1 MIKERS
7 FMKKLLAIILAA
19 ACAISLEAC
28 AATPDT
34 PNASAPPATEEQL
47 DCIGDPTTQQ
57 LAAPV
62 AVSMPQYPNEAKY
75 TASNGNFDSEKYD
88 EDWDAWWES
97 YQEKTADMTDPAA
110 LTHWFTT
117 SIPALMQNAGK
128 ENRVCSP
135 LNIYMAL
142 SMLAAVT
149 GGETRQQI
157 LDALGAES
165 LDALQKQAAQLW
177 AENSWDDGL
186 VTSTLANSIWLRD
199 GYNYNSET
207 LQTLGEDFYAS
218 AFSGEMGSDAYNNI
232 LRDWINEHTG
242 NLLTEQAGKLE
253 LNADTVLAL
262 VSTLYYSA
270 SWHDKFS
277 SAATTQDV
285 FHAPNGDVSTDFL
298 HSSDSNTVYYGDG
311 FSAIGLSLEN
321 SGRMWLL
328 KPDEGVDAAELLQ
341 NEDTLGFLLANG
353 EWSQTQRAIV
363 NLSLPKFDV
372 SSDLDILDTL
382 AQLGMTD
389 VLDGIKSD
397 FTPLTAANDSLA
409 LTQAKH
415 AARVKIDE
423 DGCEAAAYTI
433 LGVEATAMMGPED
446 EIDFTLDNP
455 FVFAIT
461 GIDGLPLF
469 VGLVNQPN

>member
-1 MIKERS
+1 
-7 FMKKLLAIILAA
+7 MKKLLAIILAA
-19 ACAISLEAC
+19 ACAFSLAAC

-75 TASNGNFDSEKYD
+75 AASNGNFDAEKYD

-207 LQTLGEDFYAS
+207 LQKLGEDFYAS

-423 DGCEAAAYTI
+423 DGCEAAAYTV
-433 LGVEATAMMGPED
+433 LGVEATAMLGPEE
-446 EIDFTLDNP
+446 EIDFTLDKP

>member
-1 MIKERS
+1 
-7 FMKKLLAIILAA
+7 MKKLLAIILAA
-19 ACAISLEAC
+19 ACAFSLAAC

-97 YQEKTADMTDPAA
+97 YQEKTADMTAPAA

-207 LQTLGEDFYAS
+207 LQKLGEDFYAS

-341 NEDTLGFLLANG
+341 NKDALGLLLANG
-353 EWSQTQRAIV
+353 NWSQTQRARV

-382 AQLGMTD
+382 AQLGITD
-389 VLDGIKSD
+389 VMDGGKSD
-397 FTPLTAANDSLA
+397 FTPLTTADSALE

>member
-1 MIKERS
+1 
-7 FMKKLLAIILAA
+7 MKKLLAILLAA
-19 ACAISLEAC
+19 ACAFSLAAC
-28 AATPDT
+28 AAAPDSTDVSNTPNTPD
-34 PNASAPPATEEQL
+34 SPAAEEHA
-47 DCIGDPTTQQ
+47 GEPSTTQ

-62 AVSMPQYPNEAKY
+62 EVSMPQYPREVN
-75 TASNGNFDSEKYD
+75 ND
-88 EDWDAWWES
+88 DWDAWWES

-110 LTHWFTT
+110 MTHWFTT
-117 SIPALMQNAGK
+117 SIPALMQNAGN

-149 GGETRQQI
+149 DGQTRQQI

-165 LDALQKQAAQLW
+165 LDALQKQTAQLW
-177 AENSWDDGL
+177 TENSWDDGV
-186 VTSTLANSIWLRD
+186 VTSVLANSIWLRD
-199 GYNYNSET
+199 GYAYNEET
-207 LQTLGEDFYAS
+207 LKKLGEDFYAS
-218 AFSGEMGSDAYNNI
+218 AFSGEMGSAAYDNK

-242 NLLTEQAGKLE
+242 NLLTEQASGLKLDP
-253 LNADTVLAL
+253 ATVLAL
-262 VSTLYYSA
+262 VSTIYYRA
-270 SWHDKFS
+270 SWSDKFS
-277 SAATTQDV
+277 SSATTQDV
-285 FHAPNGDVSTDFL
+285 FHAPDGDVTADFL
-298 HSSDSNTVYYGDG
+298 HSSDSNTVYCGDG

-328 KPDEGVDAAELLQ
+328 KPDEGVDAAALLQ
-341 NEDTLGFLLANG
+341 NEDALGFLLANG

-382 AQLGMTD
+382 AQLGITD
-389 VLDGIKSD
+389 VMDGGKSD
-397 FTPLTAANDSLA
+397 FTPLTTANDSLE

-446 EIDFTLDNP
+446 EIDFTLDKP

-469 VGLVNQPN
+469 VGLVNQPG

>member
-1 MIKERS
+1 
-7 FMKKLLAIILAA
+7 MKKLLAIILAA
-19 ACAISLEAC
+19 ACAFSLAAC

-34 PNASAPPATEEQL
+34 PNTSAPPATEEQP
-47 DCIGDPTTQQ
+47 DCIGDTTTQQ

-88 EDWDAWWES
+88 EDWNAWWES

-149 GGETRQQI
+149 GGETRKQI

>member
-1 MIKERS
+1 
-7 FMKKLLAIILAA
+7 MKKLLAIILAA
-19 ACAISLEAC
+19 ACAFSLAAC

-207 LQTLGEDFYAS
+207 LQKLGEDFYAS

-353 EWSQTQRAIV
+353 GWSQTQRAIV

-389 VLDGIKSD
+389 VMDGIKSD
-397 FTPLTAANDSLA
+397 FTPLAVTDDSLA

>member
-1 MIKERS
+1 
-7 FMKKLLAIILAA
+7 MKKLLAIILAA
-19 ACAISLEAC
+19 ACAFSLAAC

-117 SIPALMQNAGK
+117 SIPALMRNAGK

-177 AENSWDDGL
+177 AENNWDDGL
-186 VTSTLANSIWLRD
+186 VPSTLANSIWLRD

-207 LQTLGEDFYAS
+207 LQKLGEDFYAS

-389 VLDGIKSD
+389 VLDGTKSD
-397 FTPLTAANDSLA
+397 FTPLAVTDDSLA

>member
-1 MIKERS
+1 
-7 FMKKLLAIILAA
+7 MKKLLAIILAA
-19 ACAISLEAC
+19 ACAFSLAAC

-117 SIPALMQNAGK
+117 SIPALMRNAGK

-389 VLDGIKSD
+389 VLDGTKSD
-397 FTPLTAANDSLA
+397 FTPLAVTDDSLA

>member
-1 MIKERS
+1 
-7 FMKKLLAIILAA
+7 MKKLLAILLAA
-19 ACAISLEAC
+19 ACAFSLVAC
-28 AATPDT
+28 AAAPDSTDVSNTPNTPDS
-34 PNASAPPATEEQL
+34 PAAEEHASEPS
-47 DCIGDPTTQQ
+47 TTQ

-62 AVSMPQYPNEAKY
+62 EVSMPQYPREVN
-75 TASNGNFDSEKYD
+75 ND
-88 EDWDAWWES
+88 DWDAWWES

-110 LTHWFTT
+110 MTHWFTT
-117 SIPALMQNAGK
+117 SIPALMQDAGK

-149 GGETRQQI
+149 DGQTRQQI

-165 LDALQKQAAQLW
+165 LDALQKQTAQLW
-177 AENSWDDGL
+177 TENSWDDGV
-186 VTSTLANSIWLRD
+186 VTSVLANSIWLRD
-199 GYNYNSET
+199 GYAYNEET
-207 LQTLGEDFYAS
+207 LKKLGEDFYAS
-218 AFSGEMGSDAYNNI
+218 AFSGEMGSAAYDNK

-242 NLLTEQAGKLE
+242 NLLTEQASGLKLDP
-253 LNADTVLAL
+253 ATVLAL
-262 VSTLYYSA
+262 VSTIYYRA
-270 SWHDKFS
+270 SWSDKFS
-277 SAATTQDV
+277 STATTQDV
-285 FHAPNGDVSTDFL
+285 FHAPNGDMTVDFM

-328 KPDEGVDAAELLQ
+328 KPDDGVDAAELLQ
-341 NEDTLGFLLANG
+341 NEDALGFLLANG
-353 EWSQTQRAIV
+353 GWSQTQRATV
-363 NLSLPKFDV
+363 NLSLPKFDI

-389 VLDGIKSD
+389 VMDGGKSD
-397 FTPLTAANDSLA
+397 FTPLTTADSALE

-423 DGCEAAAYTI
+423 DGCEAAAYTMLDI
-433 LGVEATAMMGPED
+433 EARAMLGPEE
-446 EIDFTLDNP
+446 EIDFTLDKP

-469 VGLVNQPN
+469 VGLVNQPG

>member
-1 MIKERS
+1 
-7 FMKKLLAIILAA
+7 MKKLLAIILAA
-19 ACAISLEAC
+19 ACAFSLAAC

-207 LQTLGEDFYAS
+207 LQKLGEDFYAS

-433 LGVEATAMMGPED
+433 LGAETTAMMGPED

>member
-1 MIKERS
+1 
-7 FMKKLLAIILAA
+7 MKKLLAIILAA
-19 ACAISLEAC
+19 ACAFSLAAC

-117 SIPALMQNAGK
+117 SIPALMRNAGK

-389 VLDGIKSD
+389 VTDGTKSD
-397 FTPLTAANDSLA
+397 FTPLTTANDSLE

>member
-1 MIKERS
+1 
-7 FMKKLLAIILAA
+7 MKKLLAILLAA
-19 ACAISLEAC
+19 ACAFSLAAC
-28 AATPDT
+28 AAAPDT
-34 PNASAPPATEEQL
+34 PAAEEQP

-62 AVSMPQYPNEAKY
+62 EAAMAQYPNEAKY

-88 EDWDAWWES
+88 EDWNAWWES

-110 LTHWFTT
+110 MTHWFTT
-117 SIPALMQNAGK
+117 SIPALMQDAGK

-149 GGETRQQI
+149 DGQTRQQI

-165 LDALQKQAAQLW
+165 LDALQKQTAQLW
-177 AENSWDDGL
+177 TENSWDDGV
-186 VTSTLANSIWLRD
+186 VTSVLANSIWLRD
-199 GYNYNSET
+199 GYAYNEET
-207 LQTLGEDFYAS
+207 LKKLGEDFYAS
-218 AFSGEMGSDAYNNI
+218 AFSGEMGSAAYDNK

-242 NLLTEQAGKLE
+242 NLLTEQASGLKL
-253 LNADTVLAL
+253 APATVLAL
-262 VSTLYYSA
+262 VSTIYYRAPWRDSFY
-270 SWHDKFS
+270 DG
-277 SAATTQDV
+277 ATTQDV
-285 FHAPNGDVSTDFL
+285 FHAPDGDVTADFM

-321 SGRMWLL
+321 SGQMWLL
-328 KPDEGVDAAELLQ
+328 KPDDGVDAAELLQ
-341 NEDTLGFLLANG
+341 NEDALGFLLANG
-353 EWSQTQRAIV
+353 GWSQTQRATV
-363 NLSLPKFDV
+363 NLSLPKFDI

-389 VLDGIKSD
+389 VMDDEKSD
-397 FTPLTAANDSLA
+397 FTPLTTADSALE

-469 VGLVNQPN
+469 VGLVNQPG

>member
-1 MIKERS
+1 
-7 FMKKLLAIILAA
+7 MKKLLAILLAA
-19 ACAISLEAC
+19 ACAFSMAAC
-28 AATPDT
+28 AAAPDSTDVSNTPNTPDS
-34 PNASAPPATEEQL
+34 PAAEEHASEPS
-47 DCIGDPTTQQ
+47 TTQ

-62 AVSMPQYPNEAKY
+62 EVSMPQYPREVN
-75 TASNGNFDSEKYD
+75 ND
-88 EDWDAWWES
+88 DWDAWWES

-110 LTHWFTT
+110 MTHWFTT
-117 SIPALMQNAGK
+117 SIPALMQNAGN

-149 GGETRQQI
+149 DDETRQQI

-165 LDALQKQAAQLW
+165 LDALQKQTAQLW
-177 AENSWDDGL
+177 TENSWDDGV
-186 VTSTLANSIWLRD
+186 VTSVLANSIWLRD
-199 GYNYNSET
+199 GYAYNEET
-207 LQTLGEDFYAS
+207 LKKLGEDFYAS
-218 AFSGEMGSDAYNNI
+218 AFSGEMGSAAYDNK

-242 NLLTEQAGKLE
+242 NLLTEQASGLKLDP
-253 LNADTVLAL
+253 ATVLAL
-262 VSTLYYSA
+262 VSTIYYRA
-270 SWHDKFS
+270 SWGDKFS
-277 SAATTQDV
+277 STATTQDV
-285 FHAPNGDVSTDFL
+285 FHAPNGDMTVDFM

-321 SGRMWLL
+321 SGQMWLL
-328 KPDEGVDAAELLQ
+328 KPDDGVDAAELLQ
-341 NEDTLGFLLANG
+341 NEDALGFLLANG
-353 EWSQTQRAIV
+353 GWSQTQRATV
-363 NLSLPKFDV
+363 NLSLPKFDI

-389 VLDGIKSD
+389 VMDDEKSD
-397 FTPLTAANDSLA
+397 FTPLTTADSALE

-433 LGVEATAMMGPED
+433 LGVEATAMMGPEE
-446 EIDFTLDNP
+446 EIDFTLDKP

-469 VGLVNQPN
+469 VGLVNQPG

>member
-19 ACAISLEAC
+19 ACAFSLAAC

-353 EWSQTQRAIV
+353 GWSQTQRAIV

>member
-1 MIKERS
+1 
-7 FMKKLLAIILAA
+7 MKKLLAIILAA
-19 ACAISLEAC
+19 ACAFSLAAC

-97 YQEKTADMTDPAA
+97 YQKKTADMTDPAA

-207 LQTLGEDFYAS
+207 LQKLGEDFYAS
-218 AFSGEMGSDAYNNI
+218 AFSGEMGSDMYNNI

-423 DGCEAAAYTI
+423 DGCEAAAP
-433 LGVEATAMMGPED
+433 ADPSQ
-446 EIDFTLDNP
+446 NP
-455 FVFAIT
+455 AHRIA
-461 GIDGLPLF
+461 P
-469 VGLVNQPN
+469 

>member
-1 MIKERS
+1 
-7 FMKKLLAIILAA
+7 MKKLLAIILAA
-19 ACAISLEAC
+19 ACAFSLAAC

-128 ENRVCSP
+128 AHRVCSP

-423 DGCEAAAYTI
+423 DGCEAAAYTV
-433 LGVEATAMMGPED
+433 LGVEATAMLGPEE
-446 EIDFTLDNP
+446 EIDFTLDKP

>member
-1 MIKERS
+1 
-7 FMKKLLAIILAA
+7 MKKLLALVLAA
-19 ACAISLEAC
+19 ACAFSLAAC
-28 AATPDT
+28 AAIPDT
-34 PNASAPPATEEQL
+34 PNTSDAPATEEQL
-47 DCIGDPTTQQ
+47 DCIGAPTTQQ

-62 AVSMPQYPNEAKY
+62 AVSMPQYPNETKY

-142 SMLAAVT
+142 TMLAAVT
-149 GGETRQQI
+149 NGETQQQI

-177 AENSWDDGL
+177 TENSWDDGL

-207 LQTLGEDFYAS
+207 LQKLGEDFYAS
-218 AFSGEMGSDAYNNI
+218 AFSGEMGSDAYNNM

-253 LNADTVLAL
+253 LDADTVLAL

-277 SAATTQDV
+277 SAATTQDI
-285 FHAPNGDVSTDFL
+285 FHTPNGDVSTNFL
-298 HSSDSNTVYYGDG
+298 HSSDSNTIYYGDG

-341 NEDTLGFLLANG
+341 NEDALGFLLANG

-389 VLDGIKSD
+389 VLDGMKSD

-423 DGCEAAAYTI
+423 DGCEAAAYTV
-433 LGVEATAMMGPED
+433 LAAETTAMLGPEE
-446 EIDFTLDNP
+446 EIDFTLDKP
-455 FVFAIT
+455 FIFAIT
-461 GIDGLPLF
+461 GIDSLPLF

>member
-1 MIKERS
+1 
-7 FMKKLLAIILAA
+7 MKKLLAIILAA
-19 ACAISLEAC
+19 ACAFSLAAC

-207 LQTLGEDFYAS
+207 LQKLGEDFYAS

-341 NEDTLGFLLANG
+341 NKDALGLLLANG
-353 EWSQTQRAIV
+353 NWSQTQRARV

-382 AQLGMTD
+382 AQLGITD
-389 VLDGIKSD
+389 VMDGTKSD

>member
-1 MIKERS
+1 
-7 FMKKLLAIILAA
+7 MKKLLAILLAA
-19 ACAISLEAC
+19 ACAFSLAAC
-28 AATPDT
+28 AAAPDSTDVSNTPNTPDS
-34 PNASAPPATEEQL
+34 PAAEEHASEPS
-47 DCIGDPTTQQ
+47 TTQ

-62 AVSMPQYPNEAKY
+62 EVSMPQYPREVN
-75 TASNGNFDSEKYD
+75 ND
-88 EDWDAWWES
+88 DWDAWWES

-110 LTHWFTT
+110 MTHWFTT
-117 SIPALMQNAGK
+117 SIPALMQNAGN

-149 GGETRQQI
+149 DGETRQQI

-165 LDALQKQAAQLW
+165 LDALQKQTAQLW
-177 AENSWDDGL
+177 TENSWDDGV
-186 VTSTLANSIWLRD
+186 VTSVLANSIWLRD
-199 GYNYNSET
+199 GYAYNEET
-207 LQTLGEDFYAS
+207 LKKLGEDFYAS
-218 AFSGEMGSDAYNNI
+218 AFSGEMGSAAYDNK

-242 NLLTEQAGKLE
+242 NLLTEQASGLKLDP
-253 LNADTVLAL
+253 ATVLAL
-262 VSTLYYSA
+262 VSTIYYRA
-270 SWHDKFS
+270 SWSDKFS
-277 SAATTQDV
+277 STATTQDV
-285 FHAPNGDVSTDFL
+285 FHAPNGDMTVDFM

-321 SGRMWLL
+321 SGQMWLL
-328 KPDEGVDAAELLQ
+328 KPDDGVDAAELLQ
-341 NEDTLGFLLANG
+341 NEDALGFLLANG
-353 EWSQTQRAIV
+353 GWSQTQRATV
-363 NLSLPKFDV
+363 NLSLPKFDI

-389 VLDGIKSD
+389 VMDDEKSD
-397 FTPLTAANDSLA
+397 FTPLTTADSALE

-446 EIDFTLDNP
+446 EIDFTLDKP

-469 VGLVNQPN
+469 VGLVNQPG

>member
-1 MIKERS
+1 
-7 FMKKLLAIILAA
+7 MKKLLAIILAA
-19 ACAISLEAC
+19 ACAFSLAAC

-218 AFSGEMGSDAYNNI
+218 AFSGEMGSDAYNNM

-341 NEDTLGFLLANG
+341 SEDTLGFLLANG

>member
-1 MIKERS
+1 
-7 FMKKLLAIILAA
+7 MKKLLAIILAA
-19 ACAISLEAC
+19 ACAFSLAAC

-117 SIPALMQNAGK
+117 SIPALMRNAGK

-177 AENSWDDGL
+177 AESSWDDGL

-253 LNADTVLAL
+253 LNADTILAL

>member
-1 MIKERS
+1 
-7 FMKKLLAIILAA
+7 MKKLLAIILAA
-19 ACAISLEAC
+19 ACAFSLAAC

-88 EDWDAWWES
+88 EDWDAWRES

-157 LDALGAES
+157 LDALDAES

-207 LQTLGEDFYAS
+207 LQKLGEDFYAS

-321 SGRMWLL
+321 SSRMWLL

-389 VLDGIKSD
+389 VMDGIKSD
-397 FTPLTAANDSLA
+397 FTPLAVTDDSLA

>member
-1 MIKERS
+1 
-7 FMKKLLAIILAA
+7 MKKLLAIILAA
-19 ACAISLEAC
+19 ACAFSLAAC

-157 LDALGAES
+157 LDALGAEC

-207 LQTLGEDFYAS
+207 LQKLGEDFYAS

-341 NEDTLGFLLANG
+341 NKDALGLLLANG
-353 EWSQTQRAIV
+353 NWSQTQRARV

>member
-1 MIKERS
+1 
-7 FMKKLLAIILAA
+7 MKKLLAIILAA
-19 ACAISLEAC
+19 ACAFSLAAC

-34 PNASAPPATEEQL
+34 PNASAPPATEGEL
-47 DCIGDPTTQQ
+47 DCIGDPTAQQ

-207 LQTLGEDFYAS
+207 LQKLGEDFYAS

>member
-1 MIKERS
+1 
-7 FMKKLLAIILAA
+7 MKKLLAIILAA
-19 ACAISLEAC
+19 ACAFSLAAC

-117 SIPALMQNAGK
+117 SIPALMRNAGK

-285 FHAPNGDVSTDFL
+285 FHAPDGDVTVDFM
-298 HSSDSNTVYYGDG
+298 HSSDSNTVYYGNG

-321 SGRMWLL
+321 SGQMWLL

>member
-1 MIKERS
+1 
-7 FMKKLLAIILAA
+7 MKKLLAIILAA
-19 ACAISLEAC
+19 ACAFSLAAC

-117 SIPALMQNAGK
+117 SIPALMRNAGK

-207 LQTLGEDFYAS
+207 LQKLGEDFYAS

-397 FTPLTAANDSLA
+397 FTPLAVTDDSLA

>member
-1 MIKERS
+1 
-7 FMKKLLAIILAA
+7 MKKLLAIILAA
-19 ACAISLEAC
+19 ACAFSLAAC

-75 TASNGNFDSEKYD
+75 AASNGNFDSEKYD

>member
-1 MIKERS
+1 
-7 FMKKLLAIILAA
+7 MKKLLAIILAA
-19 ACAISLEAC
+19 ACAFSLAAC

-34 PNASAPPATEEQL
+34 PNASAPPTTEEQL

>member
-1 MIKERS
+1 
-7 FMKKLLAIILAA
+7 MKKLLAIILAA
-19 ACAISLEAC
+19 ACAFSLAAC

-110 LTHWFTT
+110 MTHWFTT
-117 SIPALMQNAGK
+117 SIPALMQDAGK

-157 LDALGAES
+157 LDALDAES

-207 LQTLGEDFYAS
+207 LQKLGEDFYAS

-353 EWSQTQRAIV
+353 GWSQTQRAIV

>member
-1 MIKERS
+1 
-7 FMKKLLAIILAA
+7 MKKLLAIILAA
-19 ACAISLEAC
+19 ACAFSLAAC

-34 PNASAPPATEEQL
+34 PNASAPPATDEQL

-207 LQTLGEDFYAS
+207 LQKLGEDFYAS

-397 FTPLTAANDSLA
+397 CTPLTAANDSLA